1 MPRPASLADALRDR
15 YAVERELG
23 RGGMATVY
31 LARDLKHDRFVA
43 LKVLHPELAYALGP
57 DRFLREIKL
66 AARLQHPHILSVHDS
81 GETQGFLWFTMPFVA
96 GESLRDRL
104 RREKQLPMDDA
115 LRIANEV
122 ARALDY
128 AHREGVIH
136 RDIKPENI
144 LLTKDG
150 DTLVADFGIGRALG
164 APQSGEPLTE
174 SGVIVGTPAYMSP
187 EQSAGERELDGRT
200 DTYSLGVVLYE
211 MLAGEPPFTGPT
223 AQAIMAHRFT
233 GTPKPVHELRELVPD
248 QVEQALARALAR
260 VPADRFTSAR
270 DFAAALTGSAA
281 PPHGDSAATRAMPK
295 RSRRWLAPAAA
306 AAIAVLGVGVVSWLR
321 TRPTTPLNADLV
333 AVAPFDVLGR
343 GRDLGLW
350 REGLVDV
357 LARNLDGAGPL
368 RTVSPTVVIRRW
380 RGRAEAESAT
390 ELGRRTGAR
399 LVVFGQLVG
408 TSGDSVRLS
417 ATLHDVSR
425 GVSLGEVDL
434 RGSQGSVD
442 RLADSLTIRLL
453 RELGRTRPIGAAR
466 LATFGSGSLP
476 ALKAFLQGEQEY
488 RRSNWDSALADYRR
502 AIELDTAFALSYSRL
517 GTILGWQRTAY
528 DSLSDAYTLK
538 AGALNHGLAPRES
551 LLIAGD
557 SVAAFLFSHPPAGL
571 EYWSAVRR
579 LFRTTD
585 EAAARYPED
594 PLVWHAVGEARMH
607 LGFFLGRSLPW
618 ALEAFDRAI
627 AADSAFAPAYIHPV
641 ELTLHTAGPAAALR
655 YVDDYLTLGPTDK
668 YAGSMRLTRALLSPR
683 SASTTGLNRWLDT
696 ASADALS
703 GAYLAMWGIPDSAEV
718 ALHLARLMAEGRPGE
733 KPWSLPAMGQRQ
745 LARQL
750 LRRGHLR
757 EARLVVSDAPDR
769 PMRWQYAQAVLLGVV
784 PPDSATVTFRRWLR
798 EEKGAVALPLWW
810 WAERRDTAS
819 IRQFMVS
826 ADSILQGPSRAFLP
840 YYTQAAPAYLA
851 LARRDTTRALEGFM
865 ALPDSLCMVCAFE
878 RLTRVRLLT
887 AKGRDEEARV
897 RLEAPISNASESLD
911 VVWALER
918 GRVNERLGKRDRAAE
933 AYSFVAK
940 TWMHADPE
948 LQPAVSEAR
957 TALARLT
964 EEQKR

>member
-1 MPRPASLADALRDR
+1 MPRAASLADALRDR

-31 LARDLKHDRFVA
+31 LARDLKHERFVA
-43 LKVLHPELAYALGP
+43 LKVLHPELAYALGS

-104 RREKQLPMDDA
+104 RREKQLPVDDA
-115 LRIANEV
+115 LRIAIEA

-144 LLTKDG
+144 LLTQDG

-164 APQSGEPLTE
+164 TPQSGDTLTE

-187 EQSAGERELDGRT
+187 EQSAGERDLDGRT
-200 DTYSLGVVLYE
+200 DIYSLGVVLYE

-223 AQAIMAHRFT
+223 AQAIMAHRLT
-233 GTPKPVHELRELVPD
+233 GTPRPVHELRELVPE
-248 QVEQALARALAR
+248 QVEQALSRSLAR
-260 VPADRFTSAR
+260 VPADRFSSAR
-270 DFAAALTGSAA
+270 DFAAALTG
-281 PPHGDSAATRAMPK
+281 AATPPPGGSPVTRVMPK

-343 GRDLGLW
+343 GRDLDLW

-390 ELGRRTGAR
+390 DLGRRTGAR

-417 ATLHDVSR
+417 ATLHDASR
-425 GVSLGEVDL
+425 GVSVGEVDL
-434 RGSQGSVD
+434 RGSQSSVD

-488 RRSNWDSALADYRR
+488 RRSNWDSALVDYRR
-502 AIELDTAFALSYSRL
+502 AIELDTAFALAYSRL
-517 GTILGWQRTAY
+517 GTILGWQRTAF
-528 DSLSDAYTLK
+528 DSLSDAYILK

-551 LLIAGD
+551 LLIAAD
-557 SVAAFLFSHPPAGL
+557 SVQAYLFSHPPGGL
-571 EYWSAVRR
+571 EYRSGVRR
-579 LFRTTD
+579 LFRILD
-585 EAAARYPED
+585 EAAARYPDD

-607 LGFFLGRSLPW
+607 TGFFLGASPAW
-618 ALEAFDRAI
+618 ALQPFERAI

-641 ELTLHTAGPAAALR
+641 ELALHTDGPDTALR
-655 YVDDYLTLGPTDK
+655 YVNAYLALGPTDK
-668 YAGSMRLTRALLSPR
+668 HAGGMRLLRALLSPDSTS
-683 SASTTGLNRWLDT
+683 SAGLNRWLDT
-696 ASADALS
+696 ASANELS
-703 GAYLAMWGIPDSAEV
+703 GAYLAMWAVPDSAEV
-718 ALHLARLMAEGRPGE
+718 AVRLARLLAEGRPGE
-733 KPWSLPAMGQRQ
+733 KPWSEPAMGRRQ
-745 LARQL
+745 LVRTL

-757 EARLVVSDAPDR
+757 EARVAIGDAQDWPT
-769 PMRWQYAQAVLLGVV
+769 RWDYTQAVMLGGV
-784 PPDSATVTFRRWLR
+784 PPDSAALIFRRWLR
-798 EEKGAVALPLWW
+798 EGGGTAALPLWW

-826 ADSILQGPSRAFLP
+826 ADSLLQAGSRPVLSFYA
-840 YYTQAAPAYLA
+840 QAAPAYLT
-851 LARRDTTRALEGFM
+851 LARRDTARALQEFL
-865 ALPDSLCMVCAFE
+865 ALPDSLCMVCALE

-887 AKGRDEEARV
+887 AKGRDQEAAA
-897 RLEAPISNASESLD
+897 RLEAPITNFPEALE

-918 GRVNERLGKRDRAAE
+918 GRVNERLGKRDKAVE

-940 TWMHADPE
+940 SWIHADPQ
-948 LQPAVSEAR
+948 LQPVVAETR

-964 EEQKR
+964 EEPKR

>member
-1 MPRPASLADALRDR
+1 MPRAASLADALRDR

-43 LKVLHPELAYALGP
+43 LKVLHPELAHALGP

-81 GETQGFLWFTMPFVA
+81 GETGDFLWFTMPFVA

-104 RREKQLPMDDA
+104 RREKQLPIDEA
-115 LRIANEV
+115 LRIATEV

-144 LLTKDG
+144 LLTQDG

-164 APQSGEPLTE
+164 APQPGDTLTE

-187 EQSAGERELDGRT
+187 EQSAGERELDGRS
-200 DTYSLGVVLYE
+200 DIYSLGVVLYE
-211 MLAGEPPFTGPT
+211 MLAGEPPFTGAT

-233 GTPKPVHELRELVPD
+233 GTPRPVHEVRELVPGHI
-248 QVEQALARALAR
+248 EQALARALAR
-260 VPADRFTSAR
+260 VPADRFSSAR
-270 DFAAALTGSAA
+270 DFAAALTG
-281 PPHGDSAATRAMPK
+281 AATIPSGGSAGTRVLP
-295 RSRRWLAPAAA
+295 RRLRRWLAPAAA
-306 AAIAVLGVGVVSWLR
+306 VAVALIVGVVSWLR
-321 TRPTTPLNADLV
+321 NRPTPVLNPDLV
-333 AVAPFDVLGR
+333 AVAPFDVLAR
-343 GRDLGLW
+343 GRDLQLW

-417 ATLHDVSR
+417 ATLHDVAR
-425 GVSLGEVDL
+425 GMSVGEVDL

-466 LATFGSGSLP
+466 LATFGSGSLQ

-488 RRSNWDSALADYRR
+488 RRSNWDSALADYHR
-502 AIELDTAFALSYSRL
+502 AIELDTGFALSYSRL

-528 DSLSDAYTLK
+528 DSLSDAYILK
-538 AGALNHGLAPRES
+538 AGELNHGLAPRES

-557 SVAAFLFSHPPAGL
+557 SVEAFLFSHPPAGL
-571 EYWSAVRR
+571 EYWSGVRR
-579 LFRTTD
+579 LFRLVD
-585 EAAARYPED
+585 EAAAKYPED
-594 PLVWHAVGEARMH
+594 PLVWHAVGEARIH
-607 LGFFLGRSLPW
+607 LGFFLGRPMSW

-641 ELTLHTAGPAAALR
+641 ELALYTAGPAAALR
-655 YVDDYLTLGPTDK
+655 YVDRYLALGPTDR
-668 YAGSMRLTRALLSPR
+668 YAGSMRLLGALLSPG
-683 SASTTGLNRWLDT
+683 STSTPGLKRWLDT

-703 GAYLAMWGIPDSAEV
+703 GAYQAWWNIPDSAEV
-718 ALHLARLMAEGRPGE
+718 ALRLARLLAEGRPGD
-733 KPWSLPAMGQRQ
+733 KPWSEPAMGQRQ
-745 LARQL
+745 VARQL

-757 EARLVVSDAPDR
+757 EARVVIGDPAER
-769 PMRWQYAQAVLLGVV
+769 LMRFQYVQAVLLGAI
-784 PPDSATVTFRRWLR
+784 PPDSAASTFRRWLR
-798 EEKGAVALPLWW
+798 DGQGAAALPLWW

-819 IRQFMVS
+819 IRRFMVS
-826 ADSILQGPSRAFLP
+826 ADSALQGRGRTFLP
-840 YYTQAAPAYLA
+840 YYAQAAPAYLA
-851 LARRDTTRALEGFM
+851 LARRDSTRALEEFM
-865 ALPDSLCMVCAFE
+865 ALPDSLCMGCATE
-878 RLTRVRLLT
+878 RLTRVRLLS
-887 AKGRDEEARV
+887 AKGRDEEARA
-897 RLEAPISNASESLD
+897 RLEAPISNFSEAME

-918 GRVNERLGKRDRAAE
+918 GRVNERLGKRAEAVE
-933 AYSFVAK
+933 AYSFVAR

-948 LQPAVSEAR
+948 LQPIVGEAR
-957 TALARLT
+957 AALARLT
-964 EEQKR
+964 EEPKR

>member
-1 MPRPASLADALRDR
+1 MPRAASLADALRDR

-66 AARLQHPHILSVHDS
+66 AARLQHSHILSVHDS

-104 RREKQLPMDDA
+104 RREKQLPIEEA
-115 LRIANEV
+115 LRIATEA

-144 LLTKDG
+144 LLTQDG

-164 APQSGEPLTE
+164 APQPGDTLTE

-200 DTYSLGVVLYE
+200 DVYSLGVVLYE

-223 AQAIMAHRFT
+223 AQAIMAHRFI
-233 GTPKPVHELRELVPD
+233 GTPRPLHEVRELVPSHI
-248 QVEQALARALAR
+248 EQALVRALAR
-260 VPADRFTSAR
+260 VPADRFMSAR
-270 DFAAALTGSAA
+270 AFGAALTGTATIPSGGSA
-281 PPHGDSAATRAMPK
+281 GK
-295 RSRRWLAPAAA
+295 RVVSRRMRRWLAPAAA
-306 AAIAVLGVGVVSWLR
+306 VAIAVIVGGVSWLR
-321 TRPTTPLNADLV
+321 SRPTPVLNPDLV

-343 GRDLGLW
+343 GRDLQLW

-408 TSGDSVRLS
+408 TSGDSVRMS
-417 ATLHDVSR
+417 ATLHDVGR
-425 GVSLGEVDL
+425 GASVGEVDL
-434 RGSQGSVD
+434 RGSQSNID

-488 RRSNWDSALADYRR
+488 RRSNWDSALADYHR

-557 SVAAFLFSHPPAGL
+557 SVAAFLFSHPPGGL
-571 EYWSAVRR
+571 EYWSGVRR
-579 LFRTTD
+579 LFRLVD
-585 EAAARYPED
+585 EAAAKYPED
-594 PLVWHAVGEARMH
+594 PLVWHALGEARIH
-607 LGFFLGRSLPW
+607 LGFFLGRSMPW

-641 ELTLHTAGPAAALR
+641 ELALNTAGPAAALR
-655 YVDDYLTLGPTDK
+655 YVDRYLALGPTDR
-668 YAGSMRLTRALLSPR
+668 YAGSMRLLGALLSP
-683 SASTTGLNRWLDT
+683 ASTSTPGLNRWLDT
-696 ASADALS
+696 ASAGALS
-703 GAYLAMWGIPDSAEV
+703 GAYLALWDIPDSAEI
-718 ALHLARLMAEGRPGE
+718 AIRLARLLAEGRPGE
-733 KPWSLPAMGQRQ
+733 KPWSEPVMGQRQ
-745 LARQL
+745 VARQL

-757 EARLVVSDAPDR
+757 EARAVIGDATDR
-769 PMRWQYAQAVLLGVV
+769 AMRWQYAQAVLLGAV
-784 PPDSATVTFRRWLR
+784 PPDSAAVTFRRWLR
-798 EEKGAVALPLWW
+798 EGHGTAALPLWW

-819 IRQFMVS
+819 IRRFMVT
-826 ADSILQGPSRAFLP
+826 ADSVLQGGSRAFLP
-840 YYTQAAPAYLA
+840 FYTQAAPAYLA
-851 LARRDTTRALEGFM
+851 LARRDTTRALEEFM
-865 ALPDSLCMVCAFE
+865 ALPDSLCMVCVFE
-878 RLTRVRLLT
+878 RLTRVRLLS
-887 AKGRDEEARV
+887 AKGRDEEARA
-897 RLEAPISNASESLD
+897 RLEAPISNFSEAME

-918 GRVNERLGKRDRAAE
+918 GRVNERLGRRDRAAE
-933 AYSFVAK
+933 AYSFVAR

-948 LQPAVSEAR
+948 LQPTVSEAR
-957 TALARLT
+957 VALARLT
-964 EEQKR
+964 EEPKR

>member
-1 MPRPASLADALRDR
+1 MPPATTLADALRDR
-15 YAVERELG
+15 YTIERELG
-23 RGGMATVY
+23 HGGMATVY

-43 LKVLHPELAYALGP
+43 LKVLHPELAHAIGS
-57 DRFLREIKL
+57 DRFHREIKL

-104 RREKQLPMDDA
+104 RREKQLPIDDA
-115 LRIANEV
+115 VRIATEA

-150 DTLVADFGIGRALG
+150 DTLIADFGIGRALG
-164 APQSGEPLTE
+164 APQPGDTLTE

-200 DTYSLGVVLYE
+200 DIYSLGVVLYE

-233 GTPKPVHELRELVPD
+233 GTPKPLHEARELVPN

-270 DFAAALTGSAA
+270 DFAAALAG
-281 PPHGDSAATRAMPK
+281 AATTPSGTRPVAPGRTK
-295 RSRRWLAPAAA
+295 SWVAPAAA
-306 AAIAVLGVGVVSWLR
+306 VAGIAILVLGVMSWLR
-321 TRPTTPLNADLV
+321 MRPTTALNADLV
-333 AVAPFDVLGR
+333 AVAPFDVLGG
-343 GRDLGLW
+343 GRDLALW

-390 ELGRRTGAR
+390 ELGRQTGAR

-417 ATLHDVSR
+417 ATIQDASR
-425 GVSLGEVDL
+425 GVSLGDVDL
-434 RGSQGSVD
+434 RGSQGNVD
-442 RLADSLTIRLL
+442 RLADSLTVRVL

-488 RRSNWDSALADYRR
+488 RRSNWDSALVDYRR
-502 AIELDTAFALSYSRL
+502 AIELDTAFAQPYNRL

-528 DSLSDAYTLK
+528 DSLSDAYILK
-538 AGALNHGLAPRES
+538 AGALNHRLAPRES

-557 SVAAFLFSHPPAGL
+557 SVQAFLFSHRPGGI

-579 LFRTTD
+579 LFRTMD

-594 PLVWHAVGEARMH
+594 PLVWDAVGEARMH
-607 LGFFLGRSLPW
+607 LGFFLGRSNPW

-641 ELTLHTAGPAAALR
+641 ELALHAGGPAAALR
-655 YVDDYLTLGPTDK
+655 YVDRYLALGPNDK
-668 YAGSMRLTRALLSPR
+668 YSGSMRLMRALLSPE
-683 SASTTGLNRWLDT
+683 STSPASLNRWLDT

-703 GAYLAMWGIPDSAEV
+703 GAYLAFWALPDSAEV
-718 ALHLARLMAEGRPGE
+718 ALRLARLLAQGRPGE
-733 KPWSLPAMGQRQ
+733 KPWSDPAMGQRQ
-745 LARQL
+745 VARML

-757 EARLVVSDAPDR
+757 EARAVIGDNPER
-769 PMRWQYAQAVLLGVV
+769 PLRFQYAEAVLLGAV
-784 PPDSATVTFRRWLR
+784 PPDSAAVTFRHWLR
-798 EEKGAVALPLWW
+798 DGQGLSFLSLSW

-819 IRQFMVS
+819 IRQFMRS
-826 ADSILQGPSRAFLP
+826 ADSLVQGPSRALLP
-840 YYTQAAPAYLA
+840 YYAQAAPAYLA
-851 LARRDTTRALEGFM
+851 LARRDTTRALEQFM
-865 ALPDSLCMVCAFE
+865 ALPDSLCMVCGFE
-878 RLTRVRLLT
+878 RLTRVRLLS

-897 RLEAPISNASESLD
+897 RLEAPITNLADGLEP
-911 VVWALER
+911 VWVLER
-918 GRVNERLGKRDRAAE
+918 GRVNERLGRRDQAAE
-933 AYSFVAK
+933 AYAFVAQ

-948 LQPAVSEAR
+948 LQPVVNEAR

-964 EEQKR
+964 EEPKR